1 MHQKDQPL
9 TYIREP
15 YGPYFRG
22 TYFILKQGGTG
33 KFPGK
38 EWIPPSN
45 EHGHF
50 SVEILEFQALGVY
63 RSSGCQWLCH
73 QPPRPGQPLNLS
85 RLDVHDLPA
94 ESNMAMSNSDLIGG
108 HAAQLPGSEG

>member
-38 EWIPPSN
+38 EWIPLSN

-50 SVEILEFQALGVY
+50 SLEFL
-63 RSSGCQWLCH
+63 
-73 QPPRPGQPLNLS
+73 
-85 RLDVHDLPA
+85 
-94 ESNMAMSNSDLIGG
+94 EF
-108 HAAQLPGSEG
+108 